1 MKNFYKPFEGLA
13 TGLWNNFFLSSR
25 AKLVLIYLSSLLLIL
40 GFASFILYLT
50 LSKNIQEN
58 FRGDASNEQ
67 SQALI
72 INKTNDQLQS
82 IIIFTDLLFLIFSL
96 GISFYLADQTL
107 KPLQK
112 SLQDQKRFTADVSHD
127 LRTPLA
133 SLQTNLEVA
142 LREKTLT
149 EKEIRPIL
157 KRSLEEVQFMTKMS
171 ENLLFLARMENNNT
185 TTKLNP
191 VDLTSLLGK
200 LIQTFQA
207 QANLKHIQIDTE
219 FSPSLFTQGDP
230 ENLQRLFNNILSN
243 ALNYT
248 PNNGKIILHSQ
259 KINKEILISIKD
271 SGPGIQAQFIP
282 HIFERFYQ
290 TDQARQHPGNGL
302 GLAIAKSIVDQHC
315 GRIKIES
322 QEGMGTEVLIFLP
335 FIKSSP
341 ALS

>member
-1 MKNFYKPFEGLA
+1 VGLV
-13 TGLWNNFFLSSR
+13 TGLRNNFFFSSR

-40 GFASFILYLT
+40 GFSSFVLYLT

-58 FRGDASNEQ
+58 FHGDASSEQ

-107 KPLQK
+107 KPLQE
-112 SLQDQKRFTADVSHD
+112 SLQEQKRFTADVSHD

-142 LREKTLT
+142 LREKSFS
-149 EKEIRPIL
+149 EIEIRQIL
-157 KRSLEEVQFMTKMS
+157 SRSLEEVQFMTKMS
-171 ENLLFLARMENNNT
+171 ENLLFLARIENN
-185 TTKLNP
+185 KKIIKFVP
-191 VDLTSLLGK
+191 VDLSSMLEK
-200 LIQTFQA
+200 LIQTFLVQA
-207 QANLKHIQIDTE
+207 DFKKIQITTE
-219 FSPSLFTQGDP
+219 FTPSVFVQGDP

-248 PNNGKIILHSQ
+248 PVNGKINLLSK

-271 SGPGIQAQFIP
+271 SGPGIPAQFIP

-290 TDQARQHPGNGL
+290 IDQARQHPGNGL
-302 GLAIAKSIVDQHC
+302 GLAIAKSIVDQHF
-315 GRIKIES
+315 GQIKIES
-322 QEGMGTEVLIFLP
+322 KVGVGTEVLIHLP
-335 FIKSSP
+335 FIRSSP
-341 ALS
+341 ALG